1 MIVNTYTSYRS
12 FPRCRCDFPRL
23 RLSIGFLDY
32 IKPSTL
38 EIYTNDRRDIFLNNG
53 VCIFDQYIVIFWLW
67 SKIASD
73 GRQRKFEKS
82 DGQGKSEVSS
92 VEEGTGALPGL
103 PRGVLAVPLGS
114 AVVFTPSASVFPP
127 PKYGRV
133 TGIHWMD
140 CMSIVV
146 DFSDNFVVV
155 MHLPFSRS
163 LVNILCIFTFS
174 CF

>member
-1 MIVNTYTSYRS
+1 MQNVSWCLVSNLDIYNYALPLQNDSYRS

-53 VCIFDQYIVIFWLW
+53 VCIFDQFIVIFWLW

-73 GRQRKFEKS
+73 GRQRKFERS
-82 DGQGKSEVSS
+82 DGQGKWEVSS

-103 PRGVLAVPLGS
+103 PRGFWPFPWGQRWFLLRALRFFLHQNTAGLPAFTEWIAWVL
-114 AVVFTPSASVFPP
+114 
-127 PKYGRV
+127 
-133 TGIHWMD
+133 
-140 CMSIVV
+140 
-146 DFSDNFVVV
+146 
-155 MHLPFSRS
+155 
-163 LVNILCIFTFS
+163 
-174 CF
+174 